1 MSQRPN
7 SAPLVDREVRIADRV
22 VFVGGQPGCGKTMLT
37 PIIGSLDRVEIQ
49 KFNYPIEHI
58 CTLHYLGKISDDV
71 AATMVRMLADLDLYN
86 LMMSREVNFR
96 PSDLSSVF
104 RNAKPWRYFRRAFQA
119 GDEAVMPRIRD
130 GRPVLNLVMHD
141 LLMRSKALF
150 LGLGDRMTLVELVRH
165 PLYMIKQWMKN
176 VEQFYDDKTGD
187 RDYPRDFSLRIQDG
201 SKLIPWWA
209 LGIEDAYHL
218 KNPMDKTIYAIKHH
232 REKSDEAYKGLS
244 TEERTRVVRVSF
256 EKFVLDPMPDL
267 KHIAAALGTAIG
279 GATLRAMKKQNVPR
293 RMIADGI
300 ALPIYKRYGWVP
312 PQKGSTER
320 QELESRRAWAA
331 KQASPQALEI
341 LDRISAEYEAN
352 YMKEI
357 LDGRS

>member
-1 MSQRPN
+1 
-7 SAPLVDREVRIADRV
+7 
-22 VFVGGQPGCGKTMLT
+22 
-37 PIIGSLDRVEIQ
+37 
-49 KFNYPIEHI
+49 
-58 CTLHYLGKISDDV
+58 
-71 AATMVRMLADLDLYN
+71 MVRMLADLDLYN

-104 RNAKPWRYFRRAFQA
+104 RNSKPWRYFRRAFQA
-119 GDEAVMPRIRD
+119 GDEAVMARIRN
-130 GRPVLNLVMHD
+130 GKPVLNLVMHD

-150 LGLGDRMTLVELVRH
+150 LGLGDRLTLVELVRH

-176 VEQFYDDKTGD
+176 VEQFYDEKISD

-218 KNPMDKTIYAIKHH
+218 KNPMDKTIYALEHH
-232 REKSDEAYKGLS
+232 LKKSAEAYESLS
-244 TEERTRVVRVSF
+244 TGEKGRVVIVSF

-267 KHIAAALGTAIG
+267 NRISSTLGTAIG
-279 GATLRAMKKQNVPR
+279 RATRRAMKKQNVPR
-293 RMIADGI
+293 RMIAEGI
-300 ALPIYKRYGWVP
+300 ALPIYKKYGWDP
-312 PQKGSTER
+312 PRKGSTER

-331 KQASPQALEI
+331 KQASPQALET
-341 LDRISAEYEAN
+341 LDRMSVEYEAN

-357 LDGRS
+357 LDGPP